1 MPYYLIERVL
11 VHSNFM
17 KENENYADEYL
28 RICLRVIVLAQIPR
42 AINYIEYSKKGS
54 ESSY

>member
-42 AINYIEYSKKGS
+42 AINYI
-54 ESSY
+54 